1 MLAKLFSRKSKP
13 QVRLQ
18 IVQRD
23 VFRVSMQDWRKSEEC
38 CRAAQLAL
46 ANPTIRQMTDILRT
60 AHLGNWALA
69 PNTSIEARAIHAA
82 KCEGYGLALNDFEAL
97 AIFDQ
102 PREEVPST
110 FADDN
115 LELQET

>member
-1 MLAKLFSRKSKP
+1 
-13 QVRLQ
+13 
-18 IVQRD
+18 
-23 VFRVSMQDWRKSEEC
+23 MQDWRKSEEC
-38 CRAAQLAL
+38 CRAAQLAI
-46 ANPTIRQMTDILRT
+46 ANPTVRQLLDILRT
-60 AHLGNWALA
+60 THLGNWALA

-110 FADDN
+110 FDPDN
-115 LELQET
+115 MELQES